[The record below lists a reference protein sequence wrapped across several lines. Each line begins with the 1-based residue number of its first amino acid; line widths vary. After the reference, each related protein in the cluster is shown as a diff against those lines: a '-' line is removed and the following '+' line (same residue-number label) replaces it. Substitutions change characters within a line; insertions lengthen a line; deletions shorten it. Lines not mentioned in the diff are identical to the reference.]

1 MLLNLSNH
9 PSAQWPAAQK
19 EMALQHYGSVMDM
32 AFPAIDPA
40 AGHDDIA
47 ALAGEY
53 ALRCSEVLAANEET
67 GFANAVH
74 IMGELTFCYC
84 LVVMLQKEGIMCVA
98 STTRRVAKENEKGE
112 KTSLFSFVT
121 FRLYPLTAHR

>member
-19 EMALQHYGSVMDM
+19 GMALQHYGSVVDM

-40 AGHDDIA
+40 AGHDEIA
-47 ALAGEY
+47 ALAAKY
-53 ALRCSEVLAANEET
+53 AVQCCETLAAHEET
-67 GFANAVH
+67 GFASAVH

-84 LVVMLQKEGIMCVA
+84 LVAMLQKEGIPCVA
-98 STTRRVAKENEKGE
+98 STTRRVAKENKTGE
-112 KTSLFSFVT
+112 KTSLFSFVA
-121 FRLYPLTAHR
+121 FRLYPAMVKR